1 MKSIERKFRKFEE
14 KKPLW
19 SSYIT
24 FAHSVRYQHYSRDR
38 LIRYFNKLVDQDDY
52 DMSEKKALIINLI
65 KLTNEAEA
73 YEKHGIESK
82 NPLFIAP
89 QKST

>member
-38 LIRYFNKLVDQDDY
+38 LIRYFNKLVDPDDY
-52 DMSEKKALIINLI
+52 DVSEKKALIINLI
-65 KLTNEAEA
+65 ILTNEAEA
-73 YEKHGIESK
+73 YKKSSIELK
-82 NPLFIAP
+82 RTMFVAT
-89 QKST
+89 QEST